1 MEPSRCRKGNGQH
14 CRHQVP
20 EDVDTSKHAMLWE
33 DRSAPSVLDTIN
45 VTRNPCRWSRIRK
58 KGDRPRVALCQDRL
72 IIVPR
77 GRRDCRV
84 RTIAERK
91 TTCVRID
98 ARASRNTVV
107 VLLTW
112 APVTWAPVNRL
123 VDRTWSQVISVV
135 GMSSAMEAN
144 PQFWPAGWQIR
155 PEDRAPRSPEAKT
168 AHPAHKQSRRS
179 MEAVWCPQAQSR
191 GGVYTVCFITAGPIT
206 KLFTWGGRRVEDMC
220 YERLR
225 AEACVTL

>member
-1 MEPSRCRKGNGQH
+1 METAGVSVLEEGRCTSLSSSCPLVGAGSGVDLCREQGLGMESSRCRKGNGQH

-20 EDVDTSKHAMLWE
+20 EDVDTSMHAMLWE

-107 VLLTW
+107 VLF
-112 APVTWAPVNRL
+112 PVVL
-123 VDRTWSQVISVV
+123 
-135 GMSSAMEAN
+135 E
-144 PQFWPAGWQIR
+144 
-155 PEDRAPRSPEAKT
+155 
-168 AHPAHKQSRRS
+168 
-179 MEAVWCPQAQSR
+179 
-191 GGVYTVCFITAGPIT
+191 
-206 KLFTWGGRRVEDMC
+206 
-220 YERLR
+220 
-225 AEACVTL
+225 